1 MVQEAI
7 RNSSWEGVYNATA
20 PNPVSCAAGPP
31 HTTPLACTARPPG
44 FFLLL

>member
-20 PNPVSCAAGPP
+20 PNPVRHPPSRGPLPAVALLRDSC
-31 HTTPLACTARPPG
+31 
-44 FFLLL
+44 